1 LIFLGT
7 GVLQMNSSVTSVSP
21 SPPADTSSVTAS
33 KPSAWKRIKRDKW
46 MLLMMLPGLLVF
58 ILFKYVPM
66 FGLVAAFQNYK
77 SYLGFFHSHW
87 VGWKNFQIFFNDPS
101 FFQLLRN
108 TVIFGVYKMIFV
120 FPLPIIVA
128 LMLNEVQ
135 VNWYKRLTQTFI
147 YIPHFI
153 SWVVVASLT
162 VTFFASD
169 NGVVNRM
176 MGTNINF
183 LANPSTFRPEI
194 ILQQIWKETGW
205 GTIIYLAALS
215 GIDPQLYEAA
225 EIDGAG
231 RWKQMWHVTLPGIR
245 GTVAT
250 LFILGMGSFLNMGF
264 EQFLLMLNPLNRSV
278 GDIYDTFVYEV
289 GINQGKLSYTTAVG
303 LFKSVAS
310 LILVA
315 ISNKVVKVLGEEGL
329 Y

>member
-1 LIFLGT
+1 
-7 GVLQMNSSVTSVSP
+7 MNNSVTAAVSP
-21 SPPADTSSVTAS
+21 SPPAATVR
-33 KPSAWKRIKRDKW
+33 KQSAWKRIKRDKW
-46 MLLMMLPGLLVF
+46 MLGMMLPGILIF

-66 FGLVAAFQNYK
+66 FGLIAAFQDYK
-77 SYLGFFHSHW
+77 SYLGFFHSRW
-87 VGWKNFQIFFNDPS
+87 VGWENFKTFFNDAS
-101 FFQLLRN
+101 FFQLLGN
-108 TVIFGVYKMIFV
+108 TLIFGVYKMIFV

-128 LMLNEVQ
+128 LMLNEVRA
-135 VNWYKRLTQTFI
+135 NWYKRLMQTFL

-162 VTFFASD
+162 VTFFASED
-169 NGVVNRM
+169 GVINSM
-176 MGTNINF
+176 MGTHVNF
-183 LANPSTFRPEI
+183 LANPATFRPEI

-205 GTIIYLAALS
+205 GTIIYLAALT

-231 RWKQMWHVTLPGIR
+231 RWKKIWHVTLPGIR
-245 GTVAT
+245 GTVAI

-278 GDIYDTFVYEV
+278 GDIYDTYVYEM

-315 ISNKVVKVLGEEGL
+315 ISNRVVKGLGEEGL

>member
-1 LIFLGT
+1 
-7 GVLQMNSSVTSVSP
+7 
-21 SPPADTSSVTAS
+21 
-33 KPSAWKRIKRDKW
+33 
-46 MLLMMLPGLLVF
+46 MLPGILIF

-66 FGLVAAFQNYK
+66 FGLIAAFQDYK
-77 SYLGFFHSHW
+77 SYLGFFHSRW
-87 VGWKNFQIFFNDPS
+87 VGWENFKTFFNDAS
-101 FFQLLRN
+101 FFQLLGN
-108 TVIFGVYKMIFV
+108 TLIFGVYKMIFV

-128 LMLNEVQ
+128 LMLNEVRA
-135 VNWYKRLTQTFI
+135 NWYKRLMQTFL

-162 VTFFASD
+162 VTFFASED
-169 NGVVNRM
+169 GVINSM
-176 MGTNINF
+176 MGTHVNF
-183 LANPSTFRPEI
+183 LANPATFRPEI

-205 GTIIYLAALS
+205 GTIIYLAALT

-231 RWKQMWHVTLPGIR
+231 RWKKIWHVTLPGIR
-245 GTVAT
+245 GTVAI

-278 GDIYDTFVYEV
+278 GDIYDTYVYEM

-315 ISNKVVKVLGEEGL
+315 ISNRVVKGLGEEGL

>member
-1 LIFLGT
+1 MNGSTT
-7 GVLQMNSSVTSVSP
+7 GSI
-21 SPPADTSSVTAS
+21 SPPAITVV
-33 KPSAWKRIKRDKW
+33 KQSAWKRIKRDKW
-46 MLLMMLPGLLVF
+46 MLGMILPGLLIF

-66 FGLVAAFQNYK
+66 FGLVAAFQDYK
-77 SYLGFFHSHW
+77 SYLGFFHSRW
-87 VGWKNFQIFFNDPS
+87 VGWENFIAFFQDSS
-101 FFQLLRN
+101 FFQLLGN
-108 TVIFGVYKMIFV
+108 TLIFGIYKMLFV

-128 LMLNEVQ
+128 LMLNEVR
-135 VNWYKRLTQTFI
+135 VNWYKRLMQTFL

-162 VTFFASD
+162 VTFFASED
-169 NGVVNRM
+169 GVVNSM
-176 MGTNINF
+176 MGSHVNF
-183 LANPSTFRPEI
+183 LSNPATFRPEI

-231 RWKQMWHVTLPGIR
+231 RWKKIWHVTLPGIR
-245 GTVAT
+245 GTVAI

-278 GDIYDTFVYEV
+278 GDIYDTYVYEM

-310 LILVA
+310 LVLVT
-315 ISNKVVKVLGEEGL
+315 ISNRVVKGLGEEGL

>member
-1 LIFLGT
+1 
-7 GVLQMNSSVTSVSP
+7 
-21 SPPADTSSVTAS
+21 
-33 KPSAWKRIKRDKW
+33 
-46 MLLMMLPGLLVF
+46 
-58 ILFKYVPM
+58 
-66 FGLVAAFQNYK
+66 
-77 SYLGFFHSHW
+77 
-87 VGWKNFQIFFNDPS
+87 
-101 FFQLLRN
+101 
-108 TVIFGVYKMIFV
+108 
-120 FPLPIIVA
+120 
-128 LMLNEVQ
+128 
-135 VNWYKRLTQTFI
+135 
-147 YIPHFI
+147 
-153 SWVVVASLT
+153 
-162 VTFFASD
+162 
-169 NGVVNRM
+169 
-176 MGTNINF
+176 MGTHINF

-231 RWKQMWHVTLPGIR
+231 RWKKMWHVTLPGIR

>member
-1 LIFLGT
+1 
-7 GVLQMNSSVTSVSP
+7 MNGSTAGSI
-21 SPPADTSSVTAS
+21 SPPAVTAV
-33 KPSAWKRIKRDKW
+33 KQSAWKRIKRDKW
-46 MLLMMLPGLLVF
+46 MLGMMLPGFLIF

-66 FGLVAAFQNYK
+66 FGLVAAFQDYK

-87 VGWKNFQIFFNDPS
+87 VGLKHFYTFFHDPS
-101 FFQLLRN
+101 FFQLLGN
-108 TVIFGVYKMIFV
+108 TLLFGVYKMLFV

-128 LMLNEVQ
+128 LMLNEVRA
-135 VNWYKRLTQTFI
+135 NWYKRLMQTFL

-162 VTFFASD
+162 VTFFASE
-169 NGVVNRM
+169 NGVVNNL
-176 MGTNINF
+176 MGTHFNF
-183 LANPSTFRPEI
+183 LSNPATFRPEI

-205 GTIIYLAALS
+205 GTIIYLAALT

-231 RWKQMWHVTLPGIR
+231 RWKKIWHVTLPGIR
-245 GTVAT
+245 GTVAI

-278 GDIYDTFVYEV
+278 GDIYDTYVYEM

-303 LFKSVAS
+303 LFKSVSS

-315 ISNKVVKVLGEEGL
+315 ISNRVVKGLGEEGL